1 MITPVQKAIEIA
13 GSQQAL
19 ATACGVSQAAVS
31 KWALGG
37 GISVESAINIS
48 QATSGRVSVADL
60 RPDILDGLKLALKDL
75 A

>member
-1 MITPVQKAIEIA
+1 MTTPVQEAIKIA

-19 ATACGVSQAAVS
+19 ATACGVSQSAVS

-37 GISVESAINIS
+37 GISVESAILIS
-48 QATSGRVSVADL
+48 QATSGQVSVADL
-60 RPDILDGLKLALKDL
+60 RPDILDGLKQALKEL

>member
-1 MITPVQKAIEIA
+1 MTTPVQEAIEIA

-48 QATSGRVSVADL
+48 RATSGRVSVADL
-60 RPDILDGLKLALKDL
+60 RPDILDGLKLALKEL